1 MKTVIIFLLSV
12 LMLFSCAEKSEV
24 YKQLENADSLLM
36 KDLVDSAS
44 TVLAVLNP
52 QNAKDTAYY
61 NILAFQIRYRGG
73 RYIKSSAPIDYS
85 IKYYLKNKDKEKLAM
100 AYLCKACYFFSK
112 DSLPDYLVI
121 LLKNAEKLAEQTT
134 NYNLQ
139 NKVYNALAITNAI
152 ESVHQE
158 AVKYARKEYQAA
170 LKSKNNRNIAYA
182 LIDLSIFYKDTD
194 NYDSSDFYLSK
205 CENMI
210 KNLNNEDKAFVY
222 NLLGEYYSGSDNH
235 NSETYFLYSLKYK
248 KMSDTYFNLA
258 KLYYSQNQINKSEA
272 YCDSSFMYALEKQKI
287 DIYSLKIKNAIC
299 KNDFT
304 KIVSLTDSI
313 KKTQRIVSRKIS
325 ENSILEMQKKFDF
338 EKQKDKYEKILII
351 MILGLTISVVIIIL
365 IVVWNRLRVLKLK
378 QYEGDL
384 ENSNRELQ
392 DNSAYLDEKINLY
405 KTQISNLENMN
416 GELSM
421 RVENFEKFTTELK
434 EENQKQL
441 VSMKKTL
448 AVMEKQVIANY
459 EIGQKIYEKVV
470 NNQTILND
478 AKLWGHF
485 VNYYAMKHPDIIQ
498 TLKTFGKLLISEK
511 VFIIV
516 NEIKGADNSSMSIV
530 LGISESTVRS
540 RRSKLRKKQI

>member
-1 MKTVIIFLLSV
+1 MKAIKIFILSILL
-12 LMLFSCAEKSEV
+12 LCSCTEQSEV
-24 YKQLENADSLLM
+24 YKQLVLTNSVLN
-36 KDLVDSAS
+36 KDLTDSAC
-44 TVLAVLNP
+44 TVLSILNP
-52 QNAKDTAYY
+52 ANEEDSAYY
-61 NILAFQIRYRGG
+61 NILDFQIRYRQNKH
-73 RYIKSSAPIDYS
+73 IKSVEPINYS
-85 IKYYLKNKDKEKLAM
+85 IEYYTKNNDKEKLAT
-100 AYLCKACYFFSK
+100 AYLCKVCYFFYK
-112 DSLPDYLVI
+112 DSLPDDVII
-121 LLKNAEKLAEQTT
+121 LLKNAENLVENTN

-139 NKVYNALAITNAI
+139 NKIYNALAITNAI
-152 ESVHQE
+152 ESFHSE
-158 AVKYARKEYQAA
+158 AIRYAKKEYQTA
-170 LKSKNNRNIAYA
+170 LKSRNVRNIAYA
-182 LIDLSIFYKDTD
+182 LIDLSIFHRELNDI
-194 NYDSSDFYLSK
+194 DSSNYYLSGCK
-205 CENMI
+205 RLIEKVNT
-210 KNLNNEDKAFVY
+210 NDKAFIY
-222 NLLGEYYSGSDNH
+222 NLLGEYFLDYNTESA
-235 NSETYFLYSLKYK
+235 EKYFLSALEYNKL
-248 KMSDTYFNLA
+248 SDTYYNLGNLYKTQNNISKSNIYYDSALLFAYDRQKFN
-258 KLYYSQNQINKSEA
+258 
-272 YCDSSFMYALEKQKI
+272 
-287 DIYSLKIKNAIC
+287 IYLLKIKNANI
-299 KNDFT
+299 NT
-304 KIVSLTDSI
+304 NINETNNLTDSI
-313 KKTQRIVSRKIS
+313 QVTHEKIIKNIV
-325 ENSILEMQKKFDF
+325 ENNALEMQKKFDF

-416 GELSM
+416 GELSV

-434 EENQKQL
+434 AENQKQL

-498 TLKTFGKLLISEK
+498 TLKTFGELLISEK